1 MSNHVHLTF
10 QPAALG
16 QLLLTSSATN
26 LQAHSWLGETLMKDP
41 LRHIPVCNSSNSQDL
56 PVGGAFVN
64 PPGLT
69 IVYAK
74 SLPGAPGSMK
84 RLSCLF
90 LSTKA
95 SLSTARVWRARARL
109 RECTHVRGHLRLHE
123 PHQHR
128 NRRTVLGCMRTA
140 RLAVVACSVRVIIRT
155 HPST

>member
-26 LQAHSWLGETLMKDP
+26 LQAHSWLGETLMTDP

-109 RECTHVRGHLRLHE
+109 RENELARTCSWRAHCLPE
-123 PHQHR
+123 
-128 NRRTVLGCMRTA
+128 RRI
-140 RLAVVACSVRVIIRT
+140 S
-155 HPST
+155 PSSEGGTQSR